1 MLFKIVYGGK
11 KKLIKIDDANYTSLM
26 KEGKF
31 LIYTLSLKLLSLLCI
46 LSFNVNVISLAAS
59 LLSRFNQSQE
69 YIFHWRQES
78 DITRWHRCGGGWG
91 CFHWGAGG
99 EISWYT
105 LESYWP
111 RFRQVYTIHISPA
124 YFILYILYRNS
135 LPRNKNKK
143 CSLFYNTSIFFF
155 LIRHIKV

>member
-46 LSFNVNVISLAAS
+46 LSFNVISLAAS

-69 YIFHWRQES
+69 YIFH
-78 DITRWHRCGGGWG
+78 
-91 CFHWGAGG
+91 
-99 EISWYT
+99 
-105 LESYWP
+105 
-111 RFRQVYTIHISPA
+111 
-124 YFILYILYRNS
+124 
-135 LPRNKNKK
+135 
-143 CSLFYNTSIFFF
+143 
-155 LIRHIKV
+155 

>member
-69 YIFHWRQES
+69 YIFH
-78 DITRWHRCGGGWG
+78 
-91 CFHWGAGG
+91 
-99 EISWYT
+99 
-105 LESYWP
+105 
-111 RFRQVYTIHISPA
+111 
-124 YFILYILYRNS
+124 
-135 LPRNKNKK
+135 
-143 CSLFYNTSIFFF
+143 
-155 LIRHIKV
+155 